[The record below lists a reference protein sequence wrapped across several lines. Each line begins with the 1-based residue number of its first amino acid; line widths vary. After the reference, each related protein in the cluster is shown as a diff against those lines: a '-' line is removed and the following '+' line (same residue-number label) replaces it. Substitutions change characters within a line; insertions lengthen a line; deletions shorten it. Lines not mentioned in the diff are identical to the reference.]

1 MMSLSSIIGGIG
13 GGLYGQPAAAPQ
25 PGAGG
30 IGGGLSSGSF
40 SSGTKVK
47 LKPNPTSIQ
56 ADALHGPMK
65 PGEVHVVTGN
75 SQGAGGNVMVQVGN
89 FYYQK
94 AVLDVVVRIKGE
106 VTEVDSFKK
115 CMKALE
121 VADPGTHIYW
131 AHITKSEMSRRDEL
145 SSLFDLANEQK
156 VRILIGDFEANVA
169 VLNTLQ
175 CFRQFT
181 PFYIKLPVISHS
193 SLARMSLMYLDEL
206 GYSLSAHEHYTNRY
220 HIMKHVVTS
229 KYDSGQIQTRNAY
242 LAKDCVDLAITRK
255 NGRIMEDDDIRKT
268 PPARNMFL

>member
-1 MMSLSSIIGGIG
+1 M
-13 GGLYGQPAAAPQ
+13 
-25 PGAGG
+25 
-30 IGGGLSSGSF
+30 
-40 SSGTKVK
+40 
-47 LKPNPTSIQ
+47 
-56 ADALHGPMK
+56 
-65 PGEVHVVTGN
+65 
-75 SQGAGGNVMVQVGN
+75 
-89 FYYQK
+89 
-94 AVLDVVVRIKGE
+94 
-106 VTEVDSFKK
+106 
-115 CMKALE
+115 
-121 VADPGTHIYW
+121 
-131 AHITKSEMSRRDEL
+131 

-255 NGRIMEDDDIRKT
+255 NGRIMEDDDVRKT
-268 PPARNMFL
+268 PLMLTVADFDVKTVTMEEKLAKRKIVDDKIASVLGWGSEDEANSPRSWFSNQREHILRI